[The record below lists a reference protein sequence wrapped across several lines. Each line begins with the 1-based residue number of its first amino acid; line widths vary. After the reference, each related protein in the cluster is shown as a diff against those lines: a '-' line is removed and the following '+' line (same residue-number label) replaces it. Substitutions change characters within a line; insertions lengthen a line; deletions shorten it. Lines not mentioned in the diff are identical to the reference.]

1 MNTNSNKLKEIF
13 NLLEEYF
20 TLQEKMCKRGKNY
33 MAARKRAG
41 EKSSA
46 YLSGRGVKV
55 CKGQIKGSD
64 GKKIKSYE
72 ENTLKELFDSIK
84 KLKTKFS
91 PPKPTDPYAIRSF
104 TDDEVKKMFPQD
116 TNEDRAKVLIA
127 DRAFFDYHFDLSYY
141 ISKHEPPP
149 GYDAAVKKV
158 TTLLDKGE
166 KHTAKVEANK
176 YAKELSRMSA
186 DLELPGTDTVENILR
201 EYISESLKNWF
212 EKEDWVRID
221 TAGNITGPCGTMK
234 NKKNPSRCLPKK
246 KAQSLSKKER
256 AATARKKKAAGKKGK
271 QFVKN
276 TKKAR
281 VKLKKNG
288 N

>member
-64 GKKIKSYE
+64 GKKIKSYK
-72 ENTLKELFDSIK
+72 ENT
-84 KLKTKFS
+84 
-91 PPKPTDPYAIRSF
+91 
-104 TDDEVKKMFPQD
+104 
-116 TNEDRAKVLIA
+116 
-127 DRAFFDYHFDLSYY
+127 
-141 ISKHEPPP
+141 
-149 GYDAAVKKV
+149 
-158 TTLLDKGE
+158 
-166 KHTAKVEANK
+166 
-176 YAKELSRMSA
+176 
-186 DLELPGTDTVENILR
+186 LR

-276 TKKAR
+276 TKKAK
-281 VKLKKNG
+281 VSFKK
-288 N
+288 